1 MPYVL
6 LGIFI
11 LFIVCIIVLLMV
23 FRRMAFTM
31 EAGQKQRQMEEQ
43 NQILHREYQEKEM
56 NRSFQLLN
64 EQLQT
69 LRKEQALG
77 SQSIDKMQNDI
88 QRMNQVMTNTKARGN
103 WGEYQLEA
111 LLKIYAGENPE
122 VFSIQYTLP
131 NGKIADAILHLPQT
145 SKVLCIDSK
154 FPMENYLK
162 MEEEPANKETY
173 FRLFKTNMKKHI
185 DDVSSK
191 YINEHTASQA
201 ILFIPSES
209 IYQLVCSQ
217 CTDILNYA
225 LSHHVLLTSPTT
237 LVGVIF
243 TLLASTRDFY
253 RSNHLQEIEKNI
265 LLLQEDME
273 RLVMRTDKA
282 TKTLEALTGQFDQV
296 SISANKIVRRM
307 KNLEQGREKENDYD
321 N

>member
-23 FRRMAFTM
+23 FRRMVFTM
-31 EAGQKQRQMEEQ
+31 ETGQKQRQMEEQ

-122 VFSIQYTLP
+122 VF
-131 NGKIADAILHLPQT
+131 
-145 SKVLCIDSK
+145 
-154 FPMENYLK
+154 
-162 MEEEPANKETY
+162 
-173 FRLFKTNMKKHI
+173 
-185 DDVSSK
+185 
-191 YINEHTASQA
+191 YI
-201 ILFIPSES
+201 
-209 IYQLVCSQ
+209 
-217 CTDILNYA
+217 
-225 LSHHVLLTSPTT
+225 
-237 LVGVIF
+237 
-243 TLLASTRDFY
+243 
-253 RSNHLQEIEKNI
+253 K
-265 LLLQEDME
+265 
-273 RLVMRTDKA
+273 
-282 TKTLEALTGQFDQV
+282 
-296 SISANKIVRRM
+296 
-307 KNLEQGREKENDYD
+307 
-321 N
+321 